1 MIVCVCVCGNENTR
15 GDTGEAGG
23 GRCRVNDKLQRAWTV
38 KERGRSEQ
46 MHFSSGGHLFKFIF
60 KKFQLA
66 LSWPAASPYFFF
78 FFLFRRGTLS
88 TSRRVDKNIK
98 KRQEGTE
105 SRWKRERILHLVLGH
120 LCPLPHVC
128 TCRHTLTGW
137 ILISTLSSTCRLKDS
152 ADSKRAFPCI
162 LNDALLKNQTE
173 KKNRKRIQI
182 YSTLDIE
189 CVRVCVCIKLR
200 FILHMEVFSFY
211 LQGHTGKP
219 FFIYL
224 FFYFPV
230 WGSLADSLPSV

>member
-1 MIVCVCVCGNENTR
+1 M
-15 GDTGEAGG
+15 AG
-23 GRCRVNDKLQRAWTV
+23 
-38 KERGRSEQ
+38 S
-46 MHFSSGGHLFKFIF
+46 
-60 KKFQLA
+60 LA
-66 LSWPAASPYFFF
+66 L
-78 FFLFRRGTLS
+78 FFLFFPFSERHFEHLE
-88 TSRRVDKNIK
+88 TSWQKHKEETGRNRKQMK
-98 KRQEGTE
+98 KRENSTPGIGTFVP
-105 SRWKRERILHLVLGH
+105 S
-120 LCPLPHVC
+120 PTVC

-173 KKNRKRIQI
+173 KKNRKIIQI

-219 FFIYL
+219 FFIIYFFL
-224 FFYFPV
+224 FSCLRLLGRQFTVSIGLTALSIVGHLKLMGDLTVHIKHYTV
-230 WGSLADSLPSV
+230 T

>member
-1 MIVCVCVCGNENTR
+1 M
-15 GDTGEAGG
+15 AG
-23 GRCRVNDKLQRAWTV
+23 
-38 KERGRSEQ
+38 S
-46 MHFSSGGHLFKFIF
+46 
-60 KKFQLA
+60 LA
-66 LSWPAASPYFFF
+66 L
-78 FFLFRRGTLS
+78 FFLFFPFSERHFEHLE
-88 TSRRVDKNIK
+88 TSWQKHKEETGRNREQMK
-98 KRQEGTE
+98 KRENSTPGIGTFVP
-105 SRWKRERILHLVLGH
+105 S
-120 LCPLPHVC
+120 PTVC

-219 FFIYL
+219 FFYL
-224 FFYFPV
+224 FFFIFLFEAPWPTVYRQYRINSIVNCWPFKINGWFNRAHQTLYRHINRTIV
-230 WGSLADSLPSV
+230 ARI

>member
-1 MIVCVCVCGNENTR
+1 M
-15 GDTGEAGG
+15 AG
-23 GRCRVNDKLQRAWTV
+23 
-38 KERGRSEQ
+38 S
-46 MHFSSGGHLFKFIF
+46 
-60 KKFQLA
+60 LA
-66 LSWPAASPYFFF
+66 L
-78 FFLFRRGTLS
+78 FFLFFPFSERHFEHLE
-88 TSRRVDKNIK
+88 TSWQKHKEETGRNREQMK
-98 KRQEGTE
+98 KRENSTPGIGTFVP
-105 SRWKRERILHLVLGH
+105 S
-120 LCPLPHVC
+120 PTVC

-173 KKNRKRIQI
+173 KKNRKIIQI

-219 FFIYL
+219 FFIIYFFL
-224 FFYFPV
+224 FSCLRLLGRQFTVSIGLTALSIVGHLKLMGDLTVHIKHYTV
-230 WGSLADSLPSV
+230 T

>member
-1 MIVCVCVCGNENTR
+1 M
-15 GDTGEAGG
+15 AG
-23 GRCRVNDKLQRAWTV
+23 
-38 KERGRSEQ
+38 S
-46 MHFSSGGHLFKFIF
+46 
-60 KKFQLA
+60 LA
-66 LSWPAASPYFFF
+66 LFFFF
-78 FFLFRRGTLS
+78 FFLERHFEHLE
-88 TSRRVDKNIK
+88 TSWQKHKEETGRNRKQMK
-98 KRQEGTE
+98 KRENSTPGIGTFVP
-105 SRWKRERILHLVLGH
+105 S
-120 LCPLPHVC
+120 PTVC

-219 FFIYL
+219 FFIIYFFL
-224 FFYFPV
+224 FSCLRLLGRQFTVSIGLTALSIVGHLKLMGDLTVHIKHYTV
-230 WGSLADSLPSV
+230 T

>member
-1 MIVCVCVCGNENTR
+1 M
-15 GDTGEAGG
+15 AG
-23 GRCRVNDKLQRAWTV
+23 
-38 KERGRSEQ
+38 S
-46 MHFSSGGHLFKFIF
+46 
-60 KKFQLA
+60 LA
-66 LSWPAASPYFFF
+66 L
-78 FFLFRRGTLS
+78 FFLFFPFSERHFEHLE
-88 TSRRVDKNIK
+88 TSWQKHKEETGRNRKQMK
-98 KRQEGTE
+98 KRENSTPGIGTFVP
-105 SRWKRERILHLVLGH
+105 S
-120 LCPLPHVC
+120 PTVC

-173 KKNRKRIQI
+173 KKNRKIIQI

-200 FILHMEVFSFY
+200 FIHMEYGSIFLLSAGTHR
-211 LQGHTGKP
+211 QT
-219 FFIYL
+219 FFLFI